1 MKHIRMKR
9 DSLVRLCFVDDF
21 ISYFWLVAWKKYKDV
36 VFNVDLYQPWGIAAV
51 IL

>member
-21 ISYFWLVAWKKYKDV
+21 LSYFWLVARKKYKDI
-36 VFNVDLYQPWGIAAV
+36 VFIVDLYQPWSIAAV